1 MAEQM
6 EAVDASPGGVAGK
19 PAADPTTRNTAVLVV
34 FTAVTNLTDGVT
46 KVAFPLLATGITS
59 SPAQISGVSL
69 TLTLPWL
76 LAALHV
82 GVLVDRV
89 DRRKLLWVANAIRIV
104 VVAAVLAAVVTH
116 HVSMLLLYAGGLSL
130 GIAEVIALISASAL
144 VPDAVRPA
152 GRERANAWVAG
163 AETVCNEFA
172 GPLVGGLLVAA
183 GAAIAL
189 GASTAGYLIGMGVLL
204 LLVGKF
210 RVERP
215 ADQPRD
221 SVNQQIAAGL
231 KFLWHQRMLRVMA
244 LALTVLCSCWGAWF
258 GLMPLLAT
266 KDMGLD
272 AKGYGVLLSSL
283 GVGGLLGALCV
294 GTLNRLFGRRIVMV
308 ADLVGTFAM
317 VAAPAV
323 VNTMWMVA
331 VAAFLGGLGG
341 TLWTVNSRTISQ
353 NLVPTELMGRYTAA
367 YRLFSWGAVPLG
379 AGLAGLVAEWFSI
392 KVAFGLFAVA
402 VLLLFVPFLR
412 TFTTEALAAAEP
424 AKAEPA
430 D

>member
-1 MAEQM
+1 M